1 MNAKVAKIME
11 PKKILSSNVGSG
23 GNVKEPLVG
32 CLFVT
37 FCFDCYIC
45 LFLL

>member
-23 GNVKEPLVG
+23 GNVKEPW
-32 CLFVT
+32 LFV
-37 FCFDCYIC
+37 CYV
-45 LFLL
+45 LFRLLYMLVLALT